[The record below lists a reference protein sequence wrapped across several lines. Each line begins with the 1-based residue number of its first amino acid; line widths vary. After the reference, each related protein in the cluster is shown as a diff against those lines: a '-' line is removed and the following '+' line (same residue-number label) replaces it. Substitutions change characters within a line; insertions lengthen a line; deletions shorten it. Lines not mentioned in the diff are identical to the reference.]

1 MAPVN
6 NVEQRAARKIAASE
20 GIKYTEALRR
30 VRNSTLQP
38 SDILKNDFPVVS
50 HSLEDGSNSLVT
62 DSEFSFDDC
71 LRDYSYNGRY
81 AVRTA
86 FGETPAEHNHK
97 VRLNHLSIV
106 DAVGASKSDLL
117 AQLLKPVAD
126 MPTRVIAWDAGGGL
140 SQQMEGVLTDITEF
154 HQELSTLFSGRDDEP
169 VIVAVDGVDSLL
181 SGKNTGDALLAP
193 IHDEVAR
200 MLMSVL
206 REGRTANVS
215 LYVTSKMVPQF
226 STTDFGVHLR
236 NASELVMIGA
246 MPLKLHYSQEAIDA
260 LPELTKG
267 WLVMSSDDSI
277 WQVRVPKN

>member
-30 VRNSTLQP
+30 VRNSALQP
-38 SDILKNDFPVVS
+38 SDILKNEFPVVKQGS
-50 HSLEDGSNSLVT
+50 ESLEAA
-62 DSEFSFDDC
+62 SEFSFDDC

-86 FGETPAEHNHK
+86 FGDTPAEKNHK

-106 DAVGASKSDLL
+106 DAVGVSKSDLL
-117 AQLLKPVAD
+117 AQLLKPVAG

-154 HQELSTLFSGRDDEP
+154 HLELSTLFSGKDDEP

-181 SGKNTGDALLAP
+181 SGQNTDDALLVP
-193 IHDEVAR
+193 IHNEVAK
-200 MLMSVL
+200 MLMSIL
-206 REGRTANVS
+206 REGRAANVS
-215 LYVTSKMVPQF
+215 LYATSKMAPQF
-226 STTDFGVHLR
+226 STTDFGVHMR

-246 MPLKLHYSQEAIDA
+246 MPLKLHYSQEERDA
-260 LPELTKG
+260 LSELTKG
-267 WLVMSSDDSI
+267 WLVMNSDDSI